1 MAVELWDVLAA
12 AHDGTLATIKRD
24 GRPQLSDVTYL
35 AERATGLI
43 RISTREPLAKVHN
56 LKRDPRA
63 SLHARAT
70 TGHGYVVAEAIAS
83 FSEPA
88 KDINDAAV
96 DELVE
101 VYRTIRGEHPDWD
114 EYRRVMV
121 NDNRIVL
128 RLAVERVYGWYM
140 EA

>member
-1 MAVELWDVLAA
+1 MAVELWDVLVA

-35 AERATGLI
+35 AQRAPGLI
-43 RISTREPLAKVHN
+43 RISTREPLAKVRN
-56 LKRDPRA
+56 LRRDPRA

-70 TGHGYVVAEAIAS
+70 AGHGYVVADGIAS

-88 KDINDAAV
+88 KDVHDAAV

-121 NDNRIVL
+121 EDNRVVL
-128 RLAVERVYGWYM
+128 RIEVERVYGWHM
-140 EA
+140 EV

>member
-12 AHDGTLATIKRD
+12 AHDGTLATIKKD

-35 AERATGLI
+35 AEPGLI
-43 RISTREPLAKVHN
+43 RISTREPLAKVRN
-56 LKRDPRA
+56 LRRDPRA

-70 TGHGYVVAEAIAS
+70 TGHGYVVAEGIAS

-88 KDINDAAV
+88 ADAHDATV

-101 VYRTIRGEHPDWD
+101 VYRTIRGEHSDWD
-114 EYRRVMV
+114 DYRRVMV
-121 NDNRIVL
+121 EDNRVVL
-128 RLAVERVYGWYM
+128 RIQVEKVYGWHM
-140 EA
+140 EV